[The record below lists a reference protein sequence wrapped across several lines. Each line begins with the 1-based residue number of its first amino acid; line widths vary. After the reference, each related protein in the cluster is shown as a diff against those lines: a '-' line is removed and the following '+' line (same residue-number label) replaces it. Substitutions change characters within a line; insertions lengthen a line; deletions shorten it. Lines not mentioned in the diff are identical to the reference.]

1 MLTVQED
8 VIRMTKGDT
17 ASFEI
22 TIFTPEEKVYNLKH
36 NDKVVFYLSKTPC
49 MSQGNIYGSLQHSP
63 YNEKKRFLLVKEFE
77 NKLIKL
83 DSEDTMYLN
92 TGLYYWKCELVYAN
106 EEVNSICGGKFY
118 LTCDA

>member
-1 MLTVQED
+1 MARIRVLTVFGT
-8 VIRMTKGDT
+8 R
-17 ASFEI
+17 
-22 TIFTPEEKVYNLKH
+22 PEAIKMA
-36 NDKVVFYLSKTPC
+36 P
-49 MSQGNIYGSLQHSP
+49 
-63 YNEKKRFLLVKEFE
+63 LVKEFE